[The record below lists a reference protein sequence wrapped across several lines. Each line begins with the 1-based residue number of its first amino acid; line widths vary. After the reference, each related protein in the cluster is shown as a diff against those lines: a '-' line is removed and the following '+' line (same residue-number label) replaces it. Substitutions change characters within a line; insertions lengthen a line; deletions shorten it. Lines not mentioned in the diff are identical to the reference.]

1 MSYRLLVLPSYN
13 ADDRPV
19 LHIEGNY
26 VYTDSPL
33 PKVETMTPQ
42 LLRRIKELVEA
53 GATVVGTRPLKSPSL
68 VGFPGCDEELTRLA
82 DELWGSGAGRDG
94 CGEHR
99 LGKGRVIWGAAP
111 EQVLQDMHVPADFSS
126 EPAIQ
131 GKLRYTHR
139 RTENDLDI
147 YFVANKVEGVVQ
159 GVCEFRVAAGQ
170 PEMWWP
176 ESGRSESVAVYEK
189 VGGVT
194 RVPLRLEP
202 HESVFVVFRPR
213 PEATDPLLAVT
224 RYGRSIWSPLP
235 AGPKITVQKALY
247 GVLGDAAKTRDVTA
261 RVQAIVDGGETRF
274 AVWRLGEGDDP
285 AFQLA
290 KFVSI
295 EYTANGSLQKLTTQE
310 GQTVYLADAIDAA
323 PTARVARGNDGELV
337 IEAWQNGS
345 YEARTAATACCD
357 AEWMACRR
365 KRNWT
370 ARGT

>member
-13 ADDRPV
+13 ADDHPV
-19 LHIEGNY
+19 LHVEGNY

-53 GATVVGTRPLKSPSL
+53 GATVVGTRPLSPPAWSD
-68 VGFPGCDEELTRLA
+68 FRCDEELTRLA

-99 LGKGRVIWGAAP
+99 LGKGRVIWGATP

-131 GKLRYTHR
+131 GKLRYIHR
-139 RTENDLDI
+139 HTADDLDI
-147 YFVANKVEGVVQ
+147 YFVANKVDGVVQ
-159 GVCEFRVAAGQ
+159 GVCDFRVAAGQ

-176 ESGRSESVAVYEK
+176 ESGRSESVAVVRK

-213 PEATDPLLAVT
+213 PEGTDPLLAVT
-224 RYGRSIWSPLP
+224 RDGRSIWSPLP
-235 AGPKITVQKALY
+235 AG
-247 GVLGDAAKTRDVTA
+247 R
-261 RVQAIVDGGETRF
+261 
-274 AVWRLGEGDDP
+274 
-285 AFQLA
+285 
-290 KFVSI
+290 
-295 EYTANGSLQKLTTQE
+295 KLP
-310 GQTVYLADAIDAA
+310 YKK
-323 PTARVARGNDGELV
+323 R
-337 IEAWQNGS
+337 S
-345 YEARTAATACCD
+345 CTACSRTQPRL
-357 AEWMACRR
+357 A
-365 KRNWT
+365 T
-370 ARGT
+370 